1 MNRMQQRAANYARVL
16 NDAIEKMQSI
26 QDDLNP
32 KFEKIKTALA
42 AGNLTAMK
50 SSEYLKIQ
58 GDFQRGTDDYGKLA
72 EKLHSVKAPAKL
84 MGIHLSLVQALQN
97 YTQACQNMIESMKDD
112 RTVDE
117 PAFQAAEEA
126 QDLYLDKIS
135 KYLMKMGQLS
145 Q

>member
-1 MNRMQQRAANYARVL
+1 MNRMQQRAVNYARVL
-16 NDAIEKMQSI
+16 NDVIEKMQSI

-42 AGNLTAMK
+42 DGNLTAMK

-58 GDFQRGTDDYGKLA
+58 GDFQRG
-72 EKLHSVKAPAKL
+72 
-84 MGIHLSLVQALQN
+84 IQLSLVQALQN
-97 YTQACQNMIESMKDD
+97 YTQACQSMIESMKDD

-117 PAFQAAEEA
+117 SAFQAAEEA

>member
-1 MNRMQQRAANYARVL
+1 MNHMQQRAANYARVL
-16 NDAIEKMQSI
+16 NDVIEKMQSI

-42 AGNLTAMK
+42 NGNLTAMK

-58 GDFQRGTDDYGKLA
+58 GDFQRGTDDYSKLA

-117 PAFQAAEEA
+117 SAFQAAEEA

>member
-1 MNRMQQRAANYARVL
+1 MNRMQQRAVNYARVL
-16 NDAIEKMQSI
+16 NDVIEKMQSI

-32 KFEKIKTALA
+32 KFEKIKTSLA
-42 AGNLTAMK
+42 DGNLTEMK

-58 GDFQRGTDDYGKLA
+58 GDFQRGNDDYGKLA

-117 PAFQAAEEA
+117 SAFQAAEEA

>member
-1 MNRMQQRAANYARVL
+1 MNHMQQRAANYARVL
-16 NDAIEKMQSI
+16 NDVIEKMKSI

-42 AGNLTAMK
+42 NGNLTAMK

-58 GDFQRGTDDYGKLA
+58 GDFQRGTDDYCKLA

-117 PAFQAAEEA
+117 SAFQAAEEA